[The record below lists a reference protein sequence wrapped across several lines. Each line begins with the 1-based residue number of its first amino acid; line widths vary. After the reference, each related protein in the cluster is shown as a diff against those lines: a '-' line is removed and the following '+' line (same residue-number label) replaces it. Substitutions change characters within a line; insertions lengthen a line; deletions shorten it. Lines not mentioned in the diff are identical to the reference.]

1 MSADGRWQTV
11 GMTKAES
18 IARVLEER
26 IERGDYILADLH
38 SDRKVA
44 EDFGVS
50 RVTARNALQ
59 RLEKK
64 GLITRKD
71 NGRLEL
77 AASRR
82 NGAEGAPSIAFLA
95 ASFPSPHLQN
105 LRVMSEAAA
114 LADGCR
120 FRPIDYLHWT
130 DTVVAETFQRFDGVI
145 LCHVGDAIPPLLKSR
160 IVAKGTAVLSI
171 GRDLTADGIP
181 SLVVNP
187 PAGIHQLLD
196 HLEGRGHRSIDCLW
210 ARMPG
215 PSGPP
220 RVEQWNVWRHAHGV
234 AGELLEVPIPPFVN
248 PMRAAHAALG
258 TALAAG
264 RMRGSALFC
273 TDELAAIGA
282 CRALHEHGRR
292 PGHDVAVGTFGG
304 DELCR
309 FLVPSLTA
317 LEYPD
322 LVPYLRIYTACLAGG
337 RRTWSGP
344 LLMSP
349 PDLLVARESTAHS
362 PG

>member
-1 MSADGRWQTV
+1 
-11 GMTKAES
+11 MTKAES
-18 IARVLEER
+18 IARVLEGR

-59 RLEKK
+59 RLEKN
-64 GLITRKD
+64 GLITRKG

-77 AASRR
+77 AASQRS
-82 NGAEGAPSIAFLA
+82 GAGAPNIAFLA
-95 ASFPSPHLQN
+95 ASFPSPFVQN

-145 LCHVGDAIPPLLKSR
+145 LCHVGDAIPPLLRSR

-181 SLVVNP
+181 SLLVNP
-187 PAGIHQLLD
+187 PAGVQHLLD
-196 HLEGRGHRSIDCLW
+196 HLAGLGHRSIDCLW
-210 ARMPG
+210 ASTPG

-220 RVEQWNVWRHAHGV
+220 RVEQWNVWRHAHGIP
-234 AGELLEVPIPPFVN
+234 GELLEVPIAPFVN
-248 PMRAAHAALG
+248 PMTAAHTALGAALD
-258 TALAAG
+258 AG

-282 CRALHEHGRR
+282 CRALHEHGRE
-292 PGHDVAVGTFGG
+292 PGRDIAVCTFGG

-322 LVPYLRIYTACLAGG
+322 LVPYLRIFTSCLAGG
-337 RRTWSGP
+337 SRTWSGP

-349 PDLLVARESTAHS
+349 PDRLVARESTARF
-362 PG
+362 PQ